1 MSYAR
6 WSNSNWY
13 AFDNCS
19 GLLSLWLAGGE
30 CLDHDYDVLR
40 EHQKAG
46 TLSMWLYATYPDVTE
61 DDIHEAITII
71 GRALEDEASS

>member
-19 GLLSLWLAGGE
+19 GLFSLWHCELGDTPNFCYEG
-30 CLDHDYDVLR
+30 LRDHRDS
-40 EHQKAG
+40 G
-46 TLSMWLYATYPDVTE
+46 TLESLLQASFPGVGYDDVQ
-61 DDIHEAITII
+61 EAINII
-71 GRALEDEASS
+71 GLALEEAV